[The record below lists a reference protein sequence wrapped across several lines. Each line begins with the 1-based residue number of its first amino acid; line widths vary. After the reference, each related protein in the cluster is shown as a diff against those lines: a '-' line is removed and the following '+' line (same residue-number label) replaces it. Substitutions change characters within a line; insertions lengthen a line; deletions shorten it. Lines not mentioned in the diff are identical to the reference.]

1 MTYIISAV
9 FTVAGMGCWSQREKP
24 VLEMVEVLLSWG
36 CYKIAVQF
44 PGVGKVQRELAFRKT
59 G

>member
-1 MTYIISAV
+1 
-9 FTVAGMGCWSQREKP
+9 MGCWSQREKP
-24 VLEMVEVLLSWG
+24 ALEMMEVLLSWG
-36 CYKIAVQF
+36 CYEIAVQF